1 MKTLLKNGKILDGT
15 GGEPYFSDILI
26 EDDRIIKI
34 GTDLQTDADRV
45 IDCTGLA
52 VSPGFIDVHSH
63 NDWFAPRNNNDRFF
77 VPFIEQGITT
87 QVTGN
92 CGACPFG
99 YDKGTKYHDLI
110 GSGVMDIT
118 KIAED
123 TSTLPAFAAAIKN
136 LPVNLVPLYGHESA
150 RVSVAGYDSRALTE
164 EELRHTE
171 EILEQTLIDGAAGIS
186 FGLMYEPDRYAPYE
200 ELRRAAA
207 ICAKHGKILTIHGR
221 ANSAVSTSYSPP
233 IGGRAHNLRAIDEME
248 RLARDTGVKIQH
260 SHLIFVGEKSWKTV
274 DESLSTIKRL
284 NDEGLDFKY
293 DSYSLTYGA
302 SVITVILPVWYL
314 ALQKEKRNSRITK
327 LRLAF
332 EIGLTKRV
340 LGFNFNDIV
349 MTWVAEGQEALIG
362 KTVAQL
368 AKEWGISDLDAY
380 IRLVELSEGRGLV
393 LMHKYLTDEIV
404 LRLMRDENCYF
415 MTDAW
420 IEERGMQNPCC
431 FIGFPRFF
439 KLARENDISLAS
451 IIRRMTGMAA
461 DRFMISERGYL
472 KEGFFA
478 DITVFDEKTIGPG
491 ATDEG
496 RPNGISLVMVN
507 GTLAVENG
515 AFTGKNNSGR
525 FLLQKE
531 NS

>member
-1 MKTLLKNGKILDGT
+1 MKTLLKNGKIVDGSGT
-15 GGEPYFSDILI
+15 EPYFADILI
-26 EDDRIIKI
+26 EDDRIKKI
-34 GTDLQTDADRV
+34 APNIEDDAERI
-45 IDCTGLA
+45 IDCAGLV
-52 VSPGFIDVHSH
+52 VSPGFIDMHSH
-63 NDWFAPRNNNDRFF
+63 NDWFAPRENNHRFF
-77 VPFIEQGITT
+77 VPFLEQGITT

-99 YDKGTKYHDLI
+99 YDRDSKYRDLI
-110 GSGVMDIT
+110 GSGIMDIT
-118 KIAED
+118 KIKED

-136 LPVNLVPLYGHESA
+136 LPVNMVPLYGHESA
-150 RVSVAGYDSRALTE
+150 RISVAGYDSRELTE
-164 EELRHTE
+164 EELKHTE
-171 EILEQTLIDGAAGIS
+171 EILEQALIDGAAGLS

-221 ANSAVSTSYSPP
+221 ANSAVSTSYNPP
-233 IGGRAHNLRAIDEME
+233 VGGRAHNLRAIDEME
-248 RLARDTGVKIQH
+248 RLARDTGVKLQH

-274 DESLSTIKRL
+274 DEALSIIKRL

-293 DSYSLTYGA
+293 DSYSLTFGA
-302 SVITVILPVWYL
+302 SVITVVLPAWYL
-314 ALQKEKRNSRITK
+314 TLPKEKRNRGFAK

-340 LGFNFNDIV
+340 LGFNFNDIM

-368 AKEWGISDLDAY
+368 AKEWGVSDLDAY
-380 IRLVELSEGRGLV
+380 TRLVDLSEGRGLV
-393 LMHKYLTDEIV
+393 LMHRYLTDEII

-420 IEERGMQNPCC
+420 IEEQGMQNPSC

-439 KLARENDISLAS
+439 MLARENNIPLKDIVH
-451 IIRRMTGMAA
+451 RMAGMAA
-461 DRFMISERGYL
+461 ERFMISERGAL
-472 KEGFFA
+472 KEGYFA

-491 ATDEG
+491 TLDES
-496 RPNGISLVMVN
+496 RPQGISLVLVN
-507 GTLAVENG
+507 GEIVVENG
-515 AFTGKNNSGR
+515 KFTGKGDAGH
-525 FLLQKE
+525 LLLKK
-531 NS
+531 

>member
-1 MKTLLKNGKILDGT
+1 MKTLLKNGKIVDGS
-15 GGEPYFSDILI
+15 GSEPYFADILV
-26 EDDRIIKI
+26 EADRIQKI
-34 GTDLQTDADRV
+34 GKDLGCEADKV
-45 IDCTGLA
+45 IDCAGLVVA
-52 VSPGFIDVHSH
+52 PGFIDVHSH
-63 NDWFAPRNNNDRFF
+63 NDWFAPRKNNERFF
-77 VPFIEQGITT
+77 APFLEQGITT

-110 GSGVMDIT
+110 GSGIMEIK
-118 KIAED
+118 KISED

-136 LPVNLVPLYGHESA
+136 LPVNMVPLYGHESA
-150 RVSVAGYDSRALTE
+150 RISVAGYDNRELTE
-164 EELRHTE
+164 EELSHTE

-221 ANSAVSTSYSPP
+221 ANSAASTSYNPP

-248 RLARDTGVKIQH
+248 RLIRDTGVKLQH

-274 DESLSTIKRL
+274 DEALAIIKRL
-284 NDEGLDFKY
+284 NGEGFELKY

-302 SVITVILPVWYL
+302 SVITVVLPAWYL
-314 ALQKEKRNSRITK
+314 SMPKEKRNKGLAK

-368 AKEWGISDLDAY
+368 AKEWGISHLDAY
-380 IRLVELSEGRGLV
+380 IRLVDLSEGRGLV
-393 LMHKYLTDEIV
+393 LMHRYLTDEII
-404 LRLMRDENCYF
+404 LKLMRDENCYF

-420 IEERGMQNPCC
+420 IEERGKQNPSC
-431 FIGFPRFF
+431 FLCFPRFL
-439 KLARENDISLAS
+439 KLARENGFELKNMIH
-451 IIRRMTGMAA
+451 RMTGMAA
-461 DRFMISERGYL
+461 ERYLIPERGLL

-478 DITVFDEKTIGPG
+478 DITVFDEENIGPG
-491 ATDEG
+491 ASEEG
-496 RPNGISLVMVN
+496 RPVGLNFVMVN
-507 GTLAVENG
+507 GALAVDNG
-515 AFTGKNNSGR
+515 EFTGRGDAGR
-525 FLLQKE
+525 LLLQKE
-531 NS
+531 